1 MTIVGNV
8 FVIAAIIMERN
19 LRTTGNYL
27 VLSLA
32 VADLMVA
39 CLVMP
44 LGAFSEITQSW
55 TLGTFLCDIWTSF
68 DLLCCTASI
77 LHLLAIALDRYW
89 AVTYVDY
96 IHKRTPKR
104 ISFMIFM
111 VWTVAVIVSIAP
123 LVGWKDPDFQRRVI
137 NEKRC
142 LISQDIGYQI
152 FATISTFYA
161 PLIFILLLYW
171 KIYQVARKRI
181 RHKPGKTIT
190 PASEANPKIID
201 LRNEKSLAGKR
212 RLFVPAKGTRAEKGK
227 KAGAGALVAAA
238 KKNNYNNSANG
249 GGNGGSKGAGGG
261 GSGGGGGLLNSK
273 ARAIMGINNSS
284 ISLEENNNNNSNS
297 TGGRRSHELVN
308 YLAVYSP
315 SGEHQ
320 LVNTTASSTVGR
332 SNGNGGGGG
341 VGGVSRGMCQSMVT
355 LDASQLVAVAMARVE
370 SATEGVSA
378 TECCTYD
385 QMSSTEGEKN
395 GSIAETP
402 SANGSEGTVG
412 DQDTDHAHHNSASGL
427 VEAVAAAVAT
437 STGADK
443 GNNGNHLPNYQIHQQ
458 QHHPPA
464 PLSVH
469 SSKQLNSSSGNKPR
483 PSGMS
488 TLSSGPSSATS
499 SPAVTMTRLNHR
511 PMHAITVDSYH
522 TTSSPAS
529 TSSNYHLHTSSTS
542 HQNAVRATKAIKE
555 SIESKRE
562 RKAAKIL
569 AIITG
574 IFVICW
580 LPFFITALLMPL
592 CEACSPSMFVFSI
605 FQWLGYINSLLNP
618 IIYTIFSPDFRN
630 GFRRILCGRK
640 R

>member
-1 MTIVGNV
+1 MPIVHRFTIQLV
-8 FVIAAIIMERN
+8 FVVAEKKHTKNSTPLLTNTSNNISFLN
-19 LRTTGNYL
+19 CFTPHTTG
-27 VLSLA
+27 
-32 VADLMVA
+32 
-39 CLVMP
+39 
-44 LGAFSEITQSW
+44 
-55 TLGTFLCDIWTSF
+55 
-68 DLLCCTASI
+68 
-77 LHLLAIALDRYW
+77 
-89 AVTYVDY
+89 
-96 IHKRTPKR
+96 
-104 ISFMIFM
+104 
-111 VWTVAVIVSIAP
+111 
-123 LVGWKDPDFQRRVI
+123 
-137 NEKRC
+137 
-142 LISQDIGYQI
+142 
-152 FATISTFYA
+152 
-161 PLIFILLLYW
+161 
-171 KIYQVARKRI
+171 
-181 RHKPGKTIT
+181 
-190 PASEANPKIID
+190 
-201 LRNEKSLAGKR
+201 NEKSLAGKR

-249 GGNGGSKGAGGG
+249 GGNGGSGGA
-261 GSGGGGGLLNSK
+261 GGGGGLLNSK

-320 LVNTTASSTVGR
+320 LVNTIASSTVGR
-332 SNGNGGGGG
+332 SNGNGGGSG

-378 TECCTYD
+378 AECCTYD
-385 QMSSTEGEKN
+385 QMSSTEGERN

-427 VEAVAAAVAT
+427 VEAVAVAVAT

-469 SSKQLNSSSGNKPR
+469 SSSKQLNSSSGNKPR

-574 IFVICW
+574 KWTDFSEKCQSARRQGVTGSLCKKCKKCSKRPG
-580 LPFFITALLMPL
+580 LQFFPIRVDRLRFAL
-592 CEACSPSMFVFSI
+592 
-605 FQWLGYINSLLNP
+605 G
-618 IIYTIFSPDFRN
+618 
-630 GFRRILCGRK
+630 
-640 R
+640 